1 MKKIWTL
8 ATIALVFSL
17 DAAAW
22 GEKGTPLTEW
32 FGQQPNATD
41 GAKASWANST
51 LWTGSATLRKLSIV
65 TQVKGAGDD
74 TIRLF
79 TNQSAAPRHTF
90 LLSDTSTSSGT
101 AMANR
106 WRKDLIDST
115 GAGFTAAAAYDINA
129 DGYTDM
135 FAGRTAS
142 PYRLKRYYWT
152 GTGWNTDTTAA
163 TLPGAINDMAVGD
176 ADNDGS
182 VDDIIATS
190 SNAVYHVHWNG
201 AGFDTTR
208 IWAGD
213 ASTCYGVAIGDFD
226 ADHTGNEVVA
236 VTYGQRV
243 MRLVW
248 SGASWDTTTLFLS
261 PNDLDFYEVAIG
273 DFDASSPGAEIAVGN
288 GYLQATYGSVLEV
301 YGSGSSW
308 NVRALYTSAES
319 VRELAIGDFLDENPG
334 DEIVIAPYTSP
345 YNVRAIYG
353 SGTTWAQQL
362 MFTTGGTSYGA
373 AVGNVDQYRSYNDEV
388 AITGNSRVFEAA
400 QYWPANDLAITSGGP
415 LSYPFVT
422 DEPESIW
429 VRVKNNGTNNQPS
442 FDLNLY
448 INGAS
453 YSSVSGLSLNSG
465 DSLDVVLPFVVSG
478 ANTAV
483 NFTIYHSLSP
493 DETPAN
499 DTLGTMDPVAGL
511 TRRFHDWIF
520 PANTYKAEGFEY
532 MTAFPPA
539 GWVRINNDGGSYN
552 WGWYTS
558 STNPRQIHS
567 GRLYTANRWE
577 SSSLRND
584 DWLVTDAISIPDG
597 YTDTLSFFWREMSL
611 TYGPESLE
619 VWAMSGQTVNDTIP
633 GGLLW
638 AGQISDTL
646 YQLTKVDLGRFAGQN
661 INIGFRHRS
670 LDVYYIMVDDI
681 SFARYDAPPTITYT
695 SPADGATGVLVNAPL
710 VIAFSEPIDAS
721 TYSGFFTPDPAG
733 WDSSWNATMDTI
745 TWTHNDYATSTLHTY
760 QVLTANDLNGNP
772 LAAGPVPNP
781 FTFTTNADGT
791 PPTASLVSPAWGATD
806 VALNEPIVIAFSEP
820 MNTGSVDGDI
830 VPDIDMTPSWNTTGD
845 TLTLTPNYPYA
856 YSTLYTAI
864 ITQGQ
869 DLAGYNLVALPD
881 TIAQFTT
888 IANQGPN
895 IEMVLQPG
903 DTYDGTGPFTVRAV
917 ITDPAKAG
925 VDTAVLYYSVNQS
938 NWNDL
943 AGAPAGGDTFN
954 FSISGPWSSGSLV
967 SYYLMAVDDAG
978 DTIYSPANAPIGVYQ
993 FRILSPLPPSNLTA
1007 NAGDMFVQLDW
1018 APPAQNLNYAATP
1031 FYIFNVP
1038 AGFIGSVR
1046 YTPMHYPCKLE
1057 QLTSMWF
1064 NSGGMDSVVVH
1075 IYADDGTG
1083 MPDVANQLVTPFAIM
1098 PQAYSTATV
1107 VDVSAYNI
1115 VLTSGEFHVGYE
1127 LRTDGAP
1134 RYMSDNGSYGAIR
1147 SLYYWPGDTWYGDL
1161 GYDWIQSAVV
1171 SYSPYTK
1178 GLALK
1183 SSHLPRGRKPNYRM
1197 DGKALKAEEL
1207 TDKREPVYGKLT
1219 GALWMAKNIAGTEI
1233 LRGDAP
1239 GGPYTTSLGT
1249 TTNVSLID
1257 ASVSNGS
1264 TYYYVARAVY
1274 SAPDTFSAFSNEDT
1288 ASPAGMPILLVD
1300 DDRSNAGAGWPDRA
1314 PIYTAAVDGAGYT
1327 GQYTVYEVDGTAGAD
1342 GPPASWFTGR
1352 THVVWWSGGNWE
1364 EQNTLTPTDEANLAA
1379 YLNGGGKL
1387 FYCAQDYLYDR
1398 YISAGSFS
1406 PGQFPYDYLG
1416 LASVNQDVID
1426 FSPYNIAGVTGS
1438 LAEGLA
1444 YGVIEDPNVG
1454 TFADDLTKRSVAGTY
1469 DVLDVTAKVGEKT
1482 GVAYDNGTFRTV
1494 FFTTLFEDITDGT
1507 NTKAELMYRILN
1519 WLSTGVEGEPAAS
1532 AKPTVIS
1539 LSNNYPN
1546 PVRTSTTIKF
1556 GLPKDSDVR
1565 IEVFNIA
1572 GQKVKTLASGKLNAG
1587 YHTVTWKGANDNGQ
1601 KVAAGVYLVRM
1612 VTPEFT
1618 GTRKMTVLR

>member
-1 MKKIWTL
+1 MKKVWTL
-8 ATIALVFSL
+8 VTIALVFSL
-17 DAAAW
+17 TAAAW

-41 GAKASWANST
+41 GVKASWTNST
-51 LWTGSATLRKLSIV
+51 LWTGTATLRKLSIV

-115 GAGFTAAAAYDINA
+115 GSGFTAAAAYDINA

-135 FAGRTAS
+135 FAGRTAT

-176 ADNDGS
+176 ADNDGNA
-182 VDDIIATS
+182 DDIIATS
-190 SNAVYHVHWNG
+190 GQVVFHVHWNG

-261 PNDLDFYEVAIG
+261 PNDLDLYEVAIG

-373 AVGNVDQYRSYNDEV
+373 AVGNVDKYRANNDEV

-400 QYWPANDLAITSGGP
+400 QYWPANDLAITAGGP

-429 VRVKNNGTNNQPS
+429 VRVKNPGTNNQPS
-442 FDLNLY
+442 FDLNFY

-453 YSSVSGLSLNSG
+453 YSSVAGLSLNAG
-465 DSLDVVLPFVVSG
+465 DSLDVVLPFTVSG
-478 ANTAV
+478 ADAAV
-483 NFTIYHSLSP
+483 NFTVYHSLSP

-499 DTLGTMDPVAGL
+499 DTLGTMDPIAGL

-532 MTAFPPA
+532 LASYPPA
-539 GWVRINNDGGSYN
+539 GWARINNDGGTQQ
-552 WGWYTS
+552 WGWFTS
-558 STNPRQIHS
+558 TTNPRQMHS
-567 GRLYTANRWE
+567 GRLFTANRYE

-584 DWLVTDAISIPDG
+584 DWLVTDAVTLPADPD
-597 YTDTLSFFWREMSL
+597 DEADSLSFYYRVSNF
-611 TYGPESLE
+611 GQAESLE
-619 VWAMSGQTVNDTIP
+619 VWAMTGQSINDTVP
-633 GGLLW
+633 GGILW
-638 AGQISDTL
+638 AAQYSDTIYGKKSISL
-646 YQLTKVDLGRFAGQN
+646 AQFAGQT
-661 INIGFRHRS
+661 IFIGFRNRG
-670 LDVYYIMVDDI
+670 LYMWYNFLDDI
-681 SFARYDAPPTITYT
+681 HFGRFTVPPTITYT
-695 SPADGATGVLVNAPL
+695 SPADGATDVLVNAPL

-791 PPTASLVSPAWGATD
+791 PPTASVVSPAWGATD
-806 VALNEPIVIAFSEP
+806 VALNEPVVIAFSEP
-820 MNTGSVDGDI
+820 MNTGSINGYS
-830 VPDIDMTPSWNTTGD
+830 TPTDPWSISFNAAGD
-845 TLTLTPNYPYA
+845 TMTLTPD
-856 YSTLYTAI
+856 TLLSYNSLYHVIATAG
-864 ITQGQ
+864 T
-869 DLAGYNLVALPD
+869 DLAGYNLVPLPD

-888 IANQGPN
+888 MANQGPN

-903 DTYDGTGPFTVRAV
+903 DTYDGNGPFTVRAV

-925 VDTAVLYYSVNQS
+925 IAADTLWYTNNVGAWNYVAHSAVNADTFDFSIP
-938 NWNDL
+938 
-943 AGAPAGGDTFN
+943 GPFPAGTLVEYFIGAWDDQGDVTWE
-954 FSISGPWSSGSLV
+954 PDQW
-967 SYYLMAVDDAG
+967 AG
-978 DTIYSPANAPIGVYQ
+978 HQ
-993 FRILSPLPPSNLTA
+993 FRILDPLAPTA
-1007 NAGDMFVQLDW
+1007 LEATAGDMMVQLDW
-1018 APPAQNLNYAATP
+1018 APPVQNLNYATAEMYVWGFSVGDIADTRFTP
-1031 FYIFNVP
+1031 Q
-1038 AGFIGSVR
+1038 
-1046 YTPMHYPCKLE
+1046 HYPCKLE
-1057 QLTSMWF
+1057 QTTALWF
-1064 NSGGMDSVVVH
+1064 GTPGLDSIEVH
-1075 IYADDGTG
+1075 VWPDNGTG
-1083 MPDVANQLVTPFAIM
+1083 IPDLGTDLVPPFKVMPL
-1098 PQAYSTATV
+1098 AYPSVTV
-1107 VDVSAYNI
+1107 VDFSSYNL
-1115 VLTSGEFHVGYE
+1115 VLTSGDFHIGYVC
-1127 LRTDGAP
+1127 LTADMPRPITDGDAP
-1134 RYMSDNGSYGAIR
+1134 GQHTMYYMASGTSWGQMEQ
-1147 SLYYWPGDTWYGDL
+1147 SPGIYVDL
-1161 GYDWIQSAVV
+1161 NHTAVV
-1171 SYSPYTK
+1171 SYAPYTK

-1183 SSHLPRGRKPNYRM
+1183 SYVPRKTDKPLPTLAG
-1197 DGKALKAEEL
+1197 LKANPITSKQAVQYPEL
-1207 TDKREPVYGKLT
+1207 K
-1219 GALWMAKNIAGTEI
+1219 GALAMAKNIVGTEI

-1300 DDRSNAGAGWPDRA
+1300 DDGQVVGNPTWIDGQPY
-1314 PIYTAAVDGAGYT
+1314 YTAALDGAGYT
-1327 GQYTVYEVDGTAGAD
+1327 GQYSVFEKEWGVDG
-1342 GPPASWFTGR
+1342 PAAAWYQGRDAVIWFTSYN
-1352 THVVWWSGGNWE
+1352 WNGNLSA
-1364 EQNTLTPTDEANLAA
+1364 NDMTNLAG
-1379 YLNGGGKL
+1379 YLDAGGKL
-1387 FYCAQDYLYDR
+1387 FLCGQDVLY
-1398 YISAGSFS
+1398 YTGLNTFT
-1406 PGQFPYDYLG
+1406 QNYLG
-1416 LASVNQDVID
+1416 VQAATQDGITANVNLAGM
-1426 FSPYNIAGVTGS
+1426 AGS
-1438 LAEGLA
+1438 LAEGYSYALSNTA
-1444 YGVIEDPNVG
+1444 AIPELYG
-1454 TFADDLTKRSVAGTY
+1454 DDLTAIAGAGY
-1469 DVLDVTAKVGEKT
+1469 VFDVTAKVGEKPA
-1482 GVAYDNGTFRTV
+1482 VQYDNGTFRSV
-1494 FFTTLFEDITDGT
+1494 FFAFPFENLVDGA
-1507 NTKAELMYRILN
+1507 NTKTELMYRVLN
-1519 WLSTGVEGEPAAS
+1519 WLNTGVEGNPAAD
-1532 AKPTVIS
+1532 AKPTVFS
-1539 LSNNYPN
+1539 LASNYPN

-1587 YHTVTWKGANDNGQ
+1587 YHTVNWRGANENGQ